1 MYFGLKR
8 VIATVSAS
16 IIALT
21 ALTGSITV
29 SAVDIIDSGQCGET
43 VTWTL
48 DSDGKLTISGIG
60 AMYSPEVEH
69 LKPVEPQLGDYTDT
83 YTYKKY
89 KEQIKEVEIKDGV
102 TAIGFCAFYKLPNL
116 DTIILSKTISE
127 FKGVGIITKDG
138 EPSASSYIQDFAS
151 YAFAECINLK
161 NLTLSEGMTTIGGYA
176 FYNCIS
182 LESVKI
188 PSTIKKTLSIP
199 HDNDSV
205 TMVPN
210 LPAWGLN
217 SFSGCSS
224 LKNII
229 LPEGLTAIGAHAFA
243 NTAVES
249 VIIPSTIETWDQA
262 TSDDSSYDGNLY
274 KGKNVSFA
282 FASCK
287 NLFSVTFSDG
297 LKTIG
302 YLPFYNCPKLTK
314 IVIPESVTDIYR
326 AFAYSNV
333 QEVYIAN
340 GAKIGSKGFDCAF
353 YSCEDLKTLELSDG
367 ILDLGYV
374 NASWNTNCSSLENLY
389 LHGITYTRMGGIPL
403 CNDFFKFHCYTDSSI
418 FSSTSIPNDR
428 KVNIEETISST
439 WNNLKNT
446 VNKAESLNENDYTP
460 ESYQALKDALEEA
473 KKFNESTTSILPMK
487 WASEDITTAINNLV
501 AYDASYTSVDEA
513 IAKADKLDLSKYTDE
528 SVKALQDAIN
538 AVEKGLDITNQ
549 DKVDAFAK
557 AIEDAIKGLVVKKTD
572 SKPNKPNNSGTSKNP
587 NVKPATSVPITT
599 RSPSQVAKDKKNAE
613 NKINQAKITNLKA
626 KSKTKKR
633 ITVSWKKVK
642 KAVGYEVQVSKTR
655 KFKKALFDKFTTKK
669 KITFK
674 KKLKSGKIYYVRVR
688 AYATYKDAY
697 GKPQKVYSKWIKKV
711 RKVKV
716 K

>member
-1 MYFGLKR
+1 MNIKKS
-8 VIATVSAS
+8 IA
-16 IIALT
+16 IIAAFTISLT
-21 ALTGSITV
+21 TLLNTIQASSADIVDTGN
-29 SAVDIIDSGQCGET
+29 CGDLK
-43 VTWTL
+43 WSL
-48 DSDGKLTISGIG
+48 DSDGVLTFTGEGEMDSPDENKLDS
-60 AMYSPEVEH
+60 SNFNF
-69 LKPVEPQLGDYTDT
+69 LNPQLEDFQDI

-89 KEQIKEVEIKDGV
+89 AENIKEVVINEGA
-102 TAIGFCAFYKLPNL
+102 TSIGFCAFCKMPNL
-116 DTIILSKTISE
+116 ESVTLPSSINKYKGYGFLKTPNINSGVKPDT
-127 FKGVGIITKDG
+127 
-138 EPSASSYIQDFAS
+138 FAS
-151 YAFAECINLK
+151 YSFAYCQSLK
-161 NLTLSEGMTTIGGYA
+161 NLVLKDGITAIGSFA
-176 FYNCIS
+176 FYGCTS
-182 LESVKI
+182 LESVTI
-188 PSTIKKTLSIP
+188 PSSIKTWEP
-199 HDNDSV
+199 F
-205 TMVPN
+205 
-210 LPAWGLN
+210 
-217 SFSGCSS
+217 SFAKCEN

-229 LPEGLTAIGAHAFA
+229 LTDELTNIGAYAFSETAVDCIFIPMSIKFSNNTSTDFVIREINEDNESNGKIANQYVNGAFNNCEKLSSVIFEDGIEDISFASFHNCPLLKKITIPSSVTKMKYAFAGCTSLEEAYIENGVQLPAINGRNDNFDGSFSGCENLKILEVPEG
-243 NTAVES
+243 
-249 VIIPSTIETWDQA
+249 IE
-262 TSDDSSYDGNLY
+262 
-274 KGKNVSFA
+274 
-282 FASCK
+282 
-287 NLFSVTFSDG
+287 
-297 LKTIG
+297 
-302 YLPFYNCPKLTK
+302 
-314 IVIPESVTDIYR
+314 
-326 AFAYSNV
+326 
-333 QEVYIAN
+333 
-340 GAKIGSKGFDCAF
+340 
-353 YSCEDLKTLELSDG
+353 
-367 ILDLGYV
+367 LGYT
-374 NASWNTNCSSLENLY
+374 NAGWNNNCNSLEALY
-389 LHGITYTRMGGIPL
+389 LYGMSYRSAAIPL

-418 FSSTSIPNDR
+418 YSSTSIPNDR

-439 WNNLKNT
+439 WNNFKNT
-446 VNKAESLNENDYTP
+446 VNKAEGLNESDYTP

-501 AYDASYTSVDEA
+501 AYDANYTSVDEA

-538 AVEKGLDITNQ
+538 AVKKDLDITDQ

-557 AIEDAIKGLVVKKTD
+557 AIENAIKGLVVKKTD
-572 SKPNKPNNSGTSKNP
+572 SKPNNSETSKNP
-587 NVKPATSVPITT
+587 NVKPATSVSITT

-626 KSKTKKR
+626 KSKSKKK